1 MERKLDRKTLS
12 FGKGMTNV
20 PSDLLSDDTELAE
33 SNGFIYRN
41 GEMKPVQEAKM
52 VTGFGNNAKL
62 MYVHKAADYKNLISY
77 NASNELVCSI
87 FNEEEGIV
95 FAEKKTQYF
104 EIDGVCDVSSVGNT
118 LVVATTVGIYYL
130 LFRSGEYV
138 NLGTDIPKPNVS
150 FYFTRKVE
158 TGELEEDRT
167 PCVCRTFISDIQSD
181 SGYLCY
187 DSNGNFTGVKDNH
200 DGAATYTLDYRH
212 ILDKNDAE
220 KYSNFQTA
228 VKGHAAETLMYVKKN
243 NTFAFPF
250 FIRTALKL
258 YDGSYS
264 RISNPIICYPSSLKN
279 CKFEPCWY
287 SSEKKTW
294 QVIGNKVGSRGD
306 PNFQYM
312 MTLDYSDLMFKCD
325 IPGKDDWQDII
336 KEIVFFA
343 TEDVTPFDIDADWSF
358 KTVGEIANTT
368 YYDGITE
375 DGYISKEL
383 TFDWKNYQARELIYP
398 VYKTEAKIIEGLL
411 GRSQFYKLFSLK
423 NNSKYID
430 NEWHDA
436 SAYDKSVSDVR
447 IIKEGTVENLTSQE
461 QLGVDDYYGWT
472 KMVCKKLF
480 TYNNRIHLVDA
491 KRYPFDGFGYFVG
504 KKYSGDDKAYVV
516 LTHIVSMT
524 SDTWVSGVMLASD
537 SQLSGWLYYPDPNA
551 KEITLYNNEEKAMR
565 IPLTAHPL
573 LNGAYSFENL
583 PSKDG
588 DAKFDDISTEEIQ
601 RIMGMRNIPENL
613 NSQIFTSVV
622 NNPFVFES
630 SGDNMVGT
638 GKILSIAANTE
649 AVSQGQHGY
658 APLIVFTTEG
668 MYALK
673 TNSEGL
679 YVGVDPLPREVCNN
693 ADSITPIDNYV
704 IFTSD
709 KGLMAATGGSAACL
723 SEQMRGR
730 TPRNFATMGG
740 GRFLD
745 FLKNCFVAYDYRD
758 SILRIFKKSNG
769 YTEDG
774 DVVEDEKYYYIYDL
788 ANKTFS
794 MGKLSLPVKAVVND
808 YPDNLIQDIGGYVYS
823 LTGKPDVNDDE
834 TLYSGGFTTR
844 PLKLGGSMT
853 LKSIRAI
860 KHLYDTDEGKVKL
873 EVYAS
878 NDCKHWVRLTS
889 LGGKPWKYFTFKY
902 TLTDFKACDSFAG
915 SIVEIQNR
923 REDKIR

>member
-52 VTGFGNNAKL
+52 VTGFGANGKL
-62 MYVHKAADYKNLISY
+62 MYVHKSAGYKNLIGY
-77 NASNELVCSI
+77 NANNEIVCFI
-87 FNEEEGIV
+87 YDENEGIV
-95 FAEKKTQYF
+95 FAEKKSQYF
-104 EIDGVCDVSSVGNT
+104 EIEGVTDVNSIGNT
-118 LVVATTVGIYYL
+118 LLVATTNGIHYL
-130 LFRSGEYV
+130 LFKSGEYKD
-138 NLGTDIPKPNVS
+138 LGNELPRLTAN
-150 FYFTRKVE
+150 FYFERPTGNYTPEE
-158 TGELEEDRT
+158 TGRT
-167 PCVCRTFISDIQSD
+167 LMNIDNDVEC
-181 SGYLCY
+181 
-187 DSNGNFTGVKDNH
+187 DSNAKSYFDAQGKFLGAGVNKPSSYFAEHPYGYFKIKVGSSGEHEKGFQETVQGHVAEAINWVKS
-200 DGAATYTLDYRH
+200 
-212 ILDKNDAE
+212 KN
-220 KYSNFQTA
+220 
-228 VKGHAAETLMYVKKN
+228 M
-243 NTFAFPF
+243 FAFPF
-250 FIRTALKL
+250 FVRCAFRLF
-258 YDGSYS
+258 DGSYA
-264 RISNPIICYPSSLKN
+264 RITNPIICYPTINKN
-279 CKFEPCWY
+279 CRF
-287 SSEKKTW
+287 SSANFDKKHNTFADLL
-294 QVIGNKVGSRGD
+294 QMMGTGSVFCFMEYKELFYLFGSIGEEWR
-306 PNFQYM
+306 
-312 MTLDYSDLMFKCD
+312 D
-325 IPGKDDWQDII
+325 IV
-336 KEIVFFA
+336 KEIVVFA
-343 TEDVTPFDIDADWSF
+343 SEQVPTFYIDKGWRFVTPGNANGKPYMNSGVRNYEEKLYNYDEKGFDGNTMKPHD
-358 KTVGEIANTT
+358 EIQPT
-368 YYDGITE
+368 YKSDKDI
-375 DGYISKEL
+375 IS
-383 TFDWKNYQARELIYP
+383 ELIH
-398 VYKTEAKIIEGLL
+398 G
-411 GRSQFYKLFSLK
+411 SQFYKLFSV
-423 NNSKYID
+423 
-430 NEWHDA
+430 DA
-436 SAYDKSVSDVR
+436 YGPQVGGDTYHSTTTGIYGDTTV
-447 IIKEGTVENLTSQE
+447 IGTGVVENLTSQE
-461 QLGVDDYYGWT
+461 QLTVDDYYGWT
-472 KMVCKKLF
+472 KTVAERMF
-480 TYNNRIHLVDA
+480 TYNSRIHLIDA
-491 KRYPFDGFGYFVG
+491 KRYPFSGFTKFVG
-504 KKYSGDDKAYVV
+504 RNGDSKDGSYMMY
-516 LTHIVSMT
+516 THIASST
-524 SDTWVSGVMLASD
+524 CDTWVSSSMMVNKSF
-537 SQLSGWLYYPDPNA
+537 LSGWLYYPDPNA
-551 KEITLYNNEEKAMR
+551 KEIILWAGGKAVR
-565 IPLTAHPL
+565 IPLTTHPL

-588 DAKFDDISTEEIQ
+588 GVQFEDISTEEIQ
-601 RIMGMRNIPENL
+601 KILEMLNIPETL

-622 NNPFVFES
+622 NNPFVFEA
-630 SGDNMVGT
+630 SGDNTVGT
-638 GKILSIAANTE
+638 GKILGIAANTE

-704 IFTSD
+704 IFAAD

-730 TPRNFATMGG
+730 TPRNFATMGC

-745 FLKNCFVAYDYRD
+745 FLKNCLIAYDYRD

-794 MGKLSLPVKAVVND
+794 MGKLNLPVKAVVND
-808 YPDNLIQDIGGYVYS
+808 YPDNLIQDISGYVYS
-823 LTGKPDVNDDE
+823 LAGKPDVNDDE

-878 NDCKHWVRLTS
+878 NDCKHWVKLTS